1 MVVRMPYILA
11 TAFAS
16 LISWAA
22 SSAIGKDSFGSQV
35 FLLLVW
41 SASFHFSRRF
51 LIGLRPD

>member
-1 MVVRMPYILA
+1 MPYILA